1 MKNFLK
7 LLCILL
13 STNGICQTNSNSENW
28 VFVTNG
34 DDKMKV
40 SISKDYSNV
49 EDGIK
54 LWVKYDYKKPFKRND
69 KLLTNVIAKYL
80 WVIDCNRK
88 RIRIIEA
95 RIYSDG
101 KLVESKVMPKQWMD
115 NAPRSIAEIVSQ
127 FVCHN

>member
-1 MKNFLK
+1 
-7 LLCILL
+7 LL